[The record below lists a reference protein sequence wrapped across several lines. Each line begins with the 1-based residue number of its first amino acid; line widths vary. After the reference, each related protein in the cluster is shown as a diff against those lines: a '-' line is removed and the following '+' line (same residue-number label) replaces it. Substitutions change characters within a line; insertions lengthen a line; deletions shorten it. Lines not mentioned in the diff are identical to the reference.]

1 MTARQKQKVRESFPV
16 IREVAGPLSQLF
28 YGRLFELQPGL
39 RPMFRHDLA
48 SQGRKLMEMLSV
60 IVDHLDRLESLDPV
74 LRELGR
80 RHAGYGV
87 LPQHYAT
94 VEQALL
100 WSFGHAMEYE
110 FDDELEGAW
119 RAIITEVSNAM
130 LAGAQP

>member
-1 MTARQKQKVRESFPV
+1 MTSRQKQIIRQSFPA

-39 RPMFRHDLA
+39 RPMFRNDLA
-48 SQGRKLMEMLSV
+48 GQGLKLMEMLSTV
-60 IVDHLDRLESLDPV
+60 VEHVDRLETLDPV
-74 LRELGR
+74 LRELGK

-100 WSFGHAMEYE
+100 WSFGHAMEHE
-110 FDDELEGAW
+110 FDHELKCAWREVIAAVSAAMLEGAK
-119 RAIITEVSNAM
+119 A
-130 LAGAQP
+130 

>member
-1 MTARQKQKVRESFPV
+1 MTARQKQMVRESFPV

-110 FDDELEGAW
+110 FDDELKGAW

-130 LAGAQP
+130 LAGAQA